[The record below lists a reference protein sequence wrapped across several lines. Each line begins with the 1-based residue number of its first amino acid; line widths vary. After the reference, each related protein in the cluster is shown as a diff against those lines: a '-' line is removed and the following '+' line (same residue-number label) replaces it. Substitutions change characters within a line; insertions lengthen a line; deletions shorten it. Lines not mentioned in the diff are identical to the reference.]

1 MSQSG
6 LPVDVFLRDARIV
19 KQLGDN
25 SCLFHSLSYCM
36 CYSSVVTSDH
46 DEFSGFELRENICNF
61 LRVNGE
67 VLVSLTPDVVESKAE
82 AHLMDGCSCEAYY
95 QRMLNRAEW
104 GSSFESAFL
113 VEMFLSNYLI

>member
-1 MSQSG
+1 MLQ
-6 LPVDVFLRDARIV
+6 
-19 KQLGDN
+19 Q
-25 SCLFHSLSYCM
+25 CC
-36 CYSSVVTSDH
+36 H

-67 VLVSLTPDVVESKAE
+67 VLVSLTPDVVESIAE
-82 AHLMDGCSCEAYY
+82 AHLMDGCSREAYY